1 MQRSTK
7 RLQIESKQSTRTN
20 EVLIVKFLFFSNYHC
35 LTIILL
41 FVDNCKKPRHV
52 PKDIVITA
60 VEDANENKRTGRKEK
75 ADKKKG
81 KEIEFALTKRME
93 ELRDLCDII
102 VIQEA
107 SKKKGKTG
115 KQKRQERRQERKQ

>member
-7 RLQIESKQSTRTN
+7 RLQIESKQSRRSN
-20 EVLIVKFLFFSNYHC
+20 EVLIVNFLFFSNYP
-35 LTIILL
+35 LSNNYFT
-41 FVDNCKKPRHV
+41 FVDNCKKTRHL
-52 PKDIVITA
+52 PKDIAITA
-60 VEDANENKRTGRKEK
+60 IEEANENKCTGRKEK

-81 KEIEFALTKRME
+81 KEIEFALTKQME

-107 SKKKGKTG
+107 SKKKEKTG
-115 KQKRQERRQERKQ
+115 KQKRQERR